1 MLLSRQRRNGADAK
15 KAAMSSA
22 RNSIANAADK
32 RAKSLTDDT
41 AEAILIGE
49 WALLNLAELFP
60 ALEMRKESDHDES
73 A

>member
-1 MLLSRQRRNGADAK
+1 MLLSRQRRNGSDAK
-15 KAAMSSA
+15 KAAMTSA
-22 RNSIANAADK
+22 RNSIAHAADK

-49 WALLNLAELFP
+49 WALINVAELFP
-60 ALEMRKESDHDES
+60 TMNIRKESDNDES